1 MCCGSC
7 RGGFFIKRCRSN
19 QNNKVVLILWLKL
32 REKIFRTIKILRY
45 GSN

>member
-1 MCCGSC
+1 MEDA
-7 RGGFFIKRCRSN
+7 RGN
-19 QNNKVVLILWLKL
+19 QNNKVVLILWQKL

>member
-7 RGGFFIKRCRSN
+7 RGGFFIKRCQSN

-32 REKIFRTIKILRY
+32 REKMILTI
-45 GSN
+45 